1 MKKVISVLLLV
12 AVCFTFFACGHKDG
26 DLGKQTTVN
35 EENGYTLVQEVKPFK
50 FSEEEDSLKGMK
62 TLRIDNFKVTPENTE
77 GAVKTKSDAIE
88 IAIKEAVSEY
98 NMINVY
104 HDRTRGIWKVVF
116 SEATDTKEA
125 DGSISRDIYSVE
137 TVYVDED
144 GYTLLCF
151 TE

>member
-1 MKKVISVLLLV
+1 MKKLISVLLLV

-26 DLGKQTTVN
+26 DLGNQTTVN
-35 EENGYTLVQEVKPFK
+35 EENGYTLVQEVKPFA
-50 FSEEEDSLKGMK
+50 FSKEEDSLKGMK
-62 TLRIDNFKVTPENTE
+62 TLRVDNFKVTPENAA
-77 GAVKTKSDAIE
+77 GAIKTKADAIA

-98 NMINVY
+98 NTITVY
-104 HDRTRGIWKVVF
+104 HDRTRGIWKIVF
-116 SEATDTKEA
+116 SDVTESEAE
-125 DGSISRDIYSVE
+125 DGSIKRESVTKE